1 MVIRPKQTGAT
12 AKATRTPMTPAVLA
26 FRGAT
31 IFPAAARPDG
41 GTVSDLLADIV
52 KRKKLEVAA
61 AKARVAFE
69 TVRASAEHQPAPRD
83 FVGSLRSVRTG
94 AAVIAEVKRKSPSAG
109 WIRPEWSQDSF
120 APEVIAGRY
129 EACGAAAIS
138 CLTDFEGF
146 GGELG
151 YIGRIRAAVRIP
163 VMRKDFLIDPYQVFE
178 ARAAGADAVLLI
190 AECLDESA
198 MRELHA
204 TARAMKMGVILESHD
219 EANFDRTVAI
229 AGSDPGTL
237 IGVNNRDLRTM
248 KVDLGHTLRLAARTK
263 DVSRIVGESGIGVPA
278 DLDRLREAGVRIVLV
293 GERLMRQA
301 DPGVALAALL
311 AVNQAEAKRA

>member
-1 MVIRPKQTGAT
+1 MSFLVT
-12 AKATRTPMTPAVLA
+12 AAEGRKIP
-26 FRGAT
+26 T
-31 IFPAAARPDG
+31 IK
-41 GTVSDLLADIV
+41 TMLLADIV

-69 TVRASAEHQPAPRD
+69 TVRARAEHQPAPRD